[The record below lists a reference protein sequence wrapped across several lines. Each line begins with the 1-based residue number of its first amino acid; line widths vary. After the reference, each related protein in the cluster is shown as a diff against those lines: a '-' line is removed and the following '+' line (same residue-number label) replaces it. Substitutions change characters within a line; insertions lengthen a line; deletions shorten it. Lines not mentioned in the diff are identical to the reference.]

1 MQIKNVEVSITD
13 MSRLMHLLQDSNV
26 CSRLALVKPVCWD
39 VCGSTSDFRETLPLL
54 KEERLFPISS
64 MKSK

>member
-39 VCGSTSDFRETLPLL
+39 GSTSDFRETLPLL